1 MLYKKYTIED
11 AQKIAIE
18 RNGECLSNEYINAHK
33 KLKWKCNK
41 DGYIWYTSYHT
52 ISKGSWCPMCVK
64 KPRYTIKDMY
74 KIAKERDGECI
85 SKIYINSQT
94 KLKWKCNV
102 DGHIWYAIPN
112 NIKRGS
118 WCPLCAGVVKVS

>member
-18 RNGECLSNEYINAHK
+18 RNGECLSNEYINTHK
-33 KLKWKCNK
+33 KLKWKCN
-41 DGYIWYTSYHT
+41 I
-52 ISKGSWCPMCVK
+52 
-64 KPRYTIKDMY
+64 
-74 KIAKERDGECI
+74 
-85 SKIYINSQT
+85 
-94 KLKWKCNV
+94 